1 MKKIF
6 IACPFS
12 KYLNGD
18 EFTDERFKT
27 FIKNVYNLCLEYTP
41 NVFLALEREEYGKK
55 LMTDICTIFDF
66 EEMKS
71 SDFVIAIP
79 DDSMGVAVE
88 LGWASVLKKQTL
100 LILDDN
106 QRYTPLISGMGDITN
121 TTIIRYDKRL
131 DERIFIKIKE
141 ILDHLNI
148 KK

>member
-6 IACPFS
+6 IACPIS

-18 EFTDERFKT
+18 EFTDECFKI
-27 FIKNVYNLCLEYTP
+27 FIENVYNLCIEYTP
-41 NVFLALEREEYGKK
+41 NVFLALKREQYGKK
-55 LMTDICTIFDF
+55 LMTDICTILDF

-100 LILDDN
+100 LLLNDH

-121 TTIIRYDKRL
+121 TTIIRYDGRL
-131 DERIFIKIKE
+131 DETILFRIKE
-141 ILDHLNI
+141 VLHHLKM

>member
-18 EFTDERFKT
+18 EFTDEHFKT
-27 FIKNVYNLCLEYTP
+27 FIENVYNLCIEYTP

-100 LILDDN
+100 LILNDN

>member
-6 IACPFS
+6 IACPIS

-18 EFTDERFKT
+18 EFTDEYFKT
-27 FIKNVYNLCLEYTP
+27 FMENVYSLCIEYTP
-41 NVFLALEREEYGKK
+41 NVFLALEREKYGKN
-55 LMTDICTIFDF
+55 LMTDICTVLDI

-88 LGWASVLKKQTL
+88 LGWASVLKKQIL
-100 LILDDN
+100 LILNDH

-121 TTIIRYDKRL
+121 TTIIHYDRIL
-131 DERIFIKIKE
+131 DETIFFKIKE
-141 ILDHLNI
+141 FLDHLNM